1 MELQQ
6 LKLGDKVKLQLIQ
19 PQFKCS
25 GRDEVTCFY
34 RGKIIAKLEDS
45 LLIEFKYNK
54 EIKKELYYISGSLY
68 EGFFSEELK
77 DIKIIIK

>member
-25 GRDEVTCFY
+25 GRSNVTCFY
-34 RGKIIAKLEDS
+34 RGKVTGYFDDNSIF
-45 LLIEFKYNK
+45 IEFKYKGIKQNTIYSLKFEKFLDK
-54 EIKKELYYISGSLY
+54 E
-68 EGFFSEELK
+68 FK
-77 DIKIIIK
+77 DIKII

>member
-25 GRDEVTCFY
+25 GREEVTCFY
-34 RGKIIAKLEDS
+34 KGKIIDETIDKFK
-45 LLIEFKYNK
+45 IEFKYKGKLVSDWYHIPLNGFLHNK
-54 EIKKELYYISGSLY
+54 QWI
-68 EGFFSEELK
+68 
-77 DIKIIIK
+77 DIKIVK

>member
-25 GRDEVTCFY
+25 SREEISCFY
-34 RGKIIAKLEDS
+34 RGKVIIIPPFNS
-45 LLIEFKYNK
+45 VMIEFKYK
-54 EIKKELYYISGSLY
+54 GEIIREWYQENL
-68 EGFFSEELK
+68 GFRRK
-77 DIKIIIK
+77 DINDIKIIK